1 MKDEVI
7 TVRLTTTT
15 LEAAKCVAEFHS
27 ITLPELVRKAVDDYI
42 CNDYILVNATAIKN
56 ALSAKWKKVHE

>member
-27 ITLPELVRKAVDDYI
+27 ISLPELVRKAVDDYI
-42 CNDYILVNATAIKN
+42 CNDYIVVNASAIKN
-56 ALSAKWKKVHE
+56 VLSNKWRKAHE